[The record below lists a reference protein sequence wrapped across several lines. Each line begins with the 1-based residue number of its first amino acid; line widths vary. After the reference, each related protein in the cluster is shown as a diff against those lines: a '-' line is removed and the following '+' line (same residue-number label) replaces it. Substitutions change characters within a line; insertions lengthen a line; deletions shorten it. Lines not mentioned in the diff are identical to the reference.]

1 MPSTPSEQ
9 NVPPEVAGLRIGVD
23 VGGTFT
29 DLVAFDGLNLRVVKI
44 PSTPPDFHKAV
55 IEAVRRAMNAAPGSP
70 PPHIVHGSTVA
81 TNALLQRSGQP
92 VAFVTTE
99 GFRDMLLIGRQNRPN
114 LYALQIVR
122 PTPLTPPENWFTVR
136 ERIGANG
143 EVVEPLQQPD
153 IDRLIGA
160 IQARGL
166 RHVAVCLL
174 FSFVNPAH
182 EQAIG
187 NACRKAG
194 LTVSLSSEV
203 LPEFREYERASTTVI
218 NASLRPTVEE
228 YLRSLL
234 GDGGFLKHE
243 LVPSP
248 GTPAFG
254 SEAQA
259 RRGEGQGEG
268 LRLSAPSIVPAE
280 NSPHPNPLP
289 EYRERENDQQA
300 ALSIADLRIMHSGGG
315 TLSVEEAGASAA
327 RLVLSGPAGGVMGA
341 AFVAKAAGMSNVIT
355 YDMGGTSTD
364 VAVILDGQPQWTTA
378 SQVDGLPLGLPAFD
392 IITVGAGG
400 GSIAWL
406 DAGGALR
413 VGPRSAGAVPGP
425 ACYNRGGAEP
435 AVTDANLLL
444 GRIMPERF
452 AGGSLR
458 VDPDL
463 ARRAIDPLARAMS
476 KSVEETALGIVRV
489 AEQNMSRAIRAVTSR
504 RGLDPRDFT
513 LVSFGGAGGLHA
525 CALAESLDIPRVLI
539 PPYCGV
545 LSALGMVAAPA
556 VADVSKTVIHLASQ
570 LDDNRLYAEFGSL
583 NGIASDQ
590 LPQAQT
596 AAVEAY
602 ADARFAGQSYEVKI
616 RVTRPERELIEA
628 AFREEYR
635 KLYGHVPEGRA
646 VEIVTLRIRRVGHAP
661 SLRLPEIPAGADSAA
676 PPRTHLRDAAGADR
690 DVPVFDR
697 RGLVGRKEPG
707 PFLIIDPEA
716 TTYVMPGWKARG
728 MSNGSIVLERD

>member
-1 MPSTPSEQ
+1 MPATPFEQ
-9 NVPPEVAGLRIGVD
+9 NAPLEAQALRIGVD

-44 PSTPPDFHKAV
+44 ASTPPDFHKAV
-55 IEAVRRAMNAAPGSP
+55 IDAVRQATFAAPGPTP
-70 PPHIVHGSTVA
+70 PVIVHGSTVA
-81 TNALLQRSGQP
+81 TNALLQRAGEP

-122 PTPLTPPENWFTVR
+122 PAPLTPAENWFTVR
-136 ERIGANG
+136 ERIGADG
-143 EVVEPLQQPD
+143 EVVEPLEQLE
-153 IDRLIGA
+153 IGRLIRA
-160 IQARGL
+160 IQDRGL

-187 NACRKAG
+187 KACREAG
-194 LTVSLSSEV
+194 LTASLSSEV

-228 YLRSLL
+228 YLAKLSLEL
-234 GDGGFLKHE
+234 GAASVGNEWAVG
-243 LVPSP
+243 
-248 GTPAFG
+248 
-254 SEAQA
+254 
-259 RRGEGQGEG
+259 RGEVAGNDAAATGPATTPHIATPYS
-268 LRLSAPSIVPAE
+268 LHSPPSARAS
-280 NSPHPNPLP
+280 
-289 EYRERENDQQA
+289 
-300 ALSIADLRIMHSGGG
+300 LRIMHSGGG

-341 AFVAKAAGMSNVIT
+341 AFVAKAAGMANVIT

-364 VAVILDGQPQWTTA
+364 VAVILEGKPQWTTA

-425 ACYNRGGAEP
+425 ACYGRGGADP

-444 GRIMPERF
+444 GRIIPDRF
-452 AGGSLR
+452 AGGSMR
-458 VDPDL
+458 IEPDL
-463 ARRAIDPLARAMS
+463 ARRAIEPLARAMG

-504 RGLDPRDFT
+504 RRLDPRDFT

-525 CALAESLDIPRVLI
+525 CALAESLDIPRVLV

-545 LSALGMVAAPA
+545 L
-556 VADVSKTVIHLASQ
+556 
-570 LDDNRLYAEFGSL
+570 
-583 NGIASDQ
+583 
-590 LPQAQT
+590 
-596 AAVEAY
+596 
-602 ADARFAGQSYEVKI
+602 ARWAWS
-616 RVTRPERELIEA
+616 RP
-628 AFREEYR
+628 
-635 KLYGHVPEGRA
+635 
-646 VEIVTLRIRRVGHAP
+646 
-661 SLRLPEIPAGADSAA
+661 
-676 PPRTHLRDAAGADR
+676 PPWPTS
-690 DVPVFDR
+690 
-697 RGLVGRKEPG
+697 PG
-707 PFLIIDPEA
+707 PSSIWQA
-716 TTYVMPGWKARG
+716 NSTTTACMPSSGRLTGLPAISCRKPRPPPSRRTPTCDSRASRT
-728 MSNGSIVLERD
+728 R